1 MSRPERAVAADN
13 EVQELVA
20 KARKAQAIY
29 EGFSQEQVDA
39 IVRDMA
45 KYVYDNAETLARMA
59 VDETGIGN
67 YEDKILKKK
76 GKARVIWNS
85 LKGKK
90 SRGII
95 GEDAENN
102 LVFVAKPMG
111 VVASVCPVTNPIA
124 TPMCNGMFALKTG
137 NAVIFAP
144 HPKAQKCTEHL
155 TTEFMKIVKK
165 HGGPDNLVQ
174 TIKKG
179 SVEKTQ
185 ELMRSVDV
193 VVATGGGA
201 MVKSAYSSGKP
212 SYGVGAGNVPVII
225 DRGVDFKDAVGKI
238 VTGAAFDNGIICSHE
253 QFVLTPEER
262 YDETV
267 KLFKDTG
274 KVWFTDDEAQIEKLR
289 KLVFP
294 GRPSEQGRRRQ
305 VGARDRR
312 DGRHRRA
319 RERAHHPAAGER
331 RRHGRPAREGEALP
345 RRRDPA
351 VQDLPRRRRESEGE
365 PARRGRGPLR
375 GVAFERREQHPRG
388 RRRAADQPA
397 RREPGELA
405 DGRRLVDERL
415 RADDD
420 ARLRLVGRQLDLR
433 ELGLQAPDERV
444 AHRQG
449 HHEQESADGRGNLLL
464 APGLLAGLVRRGPLV
479 GPRAFRT
486 AANVPQSRVASLH
499 VTFGLVSV
507 APHALNRPGR
517 SILPSP

>member
-1 MSRPERAVAADN
+1 MSMPERAIVADN
-13 EVQELVA
+13 EVKELVS
-20 KARKAQAIY
+20 KARAAQAIY
-29 EGFSQEQVDA
+29 EGFTQEQVDA

-76 GKARVIWNS
+76 GKARVIWNN

-111 VVASVCPVTNPIA
+111 VVGAVCPVTNPIA
-124 TPMCNGMFALKTG
+124 TPMCNGMFALKAG

-155 TTEFMKIVKK
+155 TKEFMNVVKK

-185 ELMRSVDV
+185 ELMKSVDV

-225 DRGVDFKDAVGKI
+225 DRGVDIKDAVGKI
-238 VTGAAFDNGIICSHE
+238 VLGAGFDNGIICSHE
-253 QFVLTPEER
+253 QFVLTPEES

-267 KLFKDTG
+267 KEFNDTG
-274 KVWFTDDEAQIEKLR
+274 KVWFTKDEKQIQKLREVVFVDGHLNKDVVGRTAREIGAMAGIDVPATARIILLPAKGAGTADILAKEKLCPVVAILSY
-289 KLVFP
+289 KTFTEAVGKAKANLLV
-294 GRPSEQGRRRQ
+294 E
-305 VGARDRR
+305 GA
-312 DGRHRRA
+312 GHSA
-319 RERAHHPAAGER
+319 ALHSNNEKNIREAGVE
-331 RRHGRPAREGEALP
+331 LP
-345 RRRDPA
+345 I
-351 VQDLPRRRRESEGE
+351 S
-365 PARRGRGPLR
+365 
-375 GVAFERREQHPRG
+375 
-388 RRRAADQPA
+388 
-397 RREPGELA
+397 
-405 DGRRLVDERL
+405 RLVVNQASSLTAGGSLTNGFAPTTTLGCGSWGGNSISENLDYKHLMNVSRIGKVITGKKVPTDEEIW
-415 RADDD
+415 A
-420 ARLRLVGRQLDLR
+420 
-433 ELGLQAPDERV
+433 
-444 AHRQG
+444 
-449 HHEQESADGRGNLLL
+449 
-464 APGLLAGLVRRGPLV
+464 
-479 GPRAFRT
+479 
-486 AANVPQSRVASLH
+486 
-499 VTFGLVSV
+499 
-507 APHALNRPGR
+507 
-517 SILPSP
+517 